1 MQNAKSSK
9 PRQNNTTHSTTH
21 STTHK
26 QQQQQQ
32 VLHCAALRDGIPV
45 AMAFQWRP
53 PWCFTKARNCV
64 SSSGHHLTRFTG
76 LRLWV
81 VLANNEV
88 AWCNIV
94 FICTSDAVEEVVKE
108 EEEVLFLDPVLVFL
122 LVVFGNGGAP
132 VDNNEVLG
140 EVE

>member
-1 MQNAKSSK
+1 MQSLPNHDKTA
-9 PRQNNTTHSTTH
+9 RQTEHDT
-21 STTHK
+21 
-26 QQQQQQ
+26 QQQQHQ
-32 VLHCAALRDGIPV
+32 VLHCAALREGIPV

-53 PWCFTKARNCV
+53 PWCFTKPRNCV

-76 LRLWV
+76 LRFWV

-94 FICTSDAVEEVVKE
+94 FICTSDAVEEVVEEKE
-108 EEEVLFLDPVLVFL
+108 VVFLDPVLVFVL
-122 LVVFGNGGAP
+122 LVVGNGGAS
-132 VDNNEVLG
+132 VDNNAVLG

>member
-1 MQNAKSSK
+1 M
-9 PRQNNTTHSTTH
+9 
-21 STTHK
+21 
-26 QQQQQQ
+26 
-32 VLHCAALRDGIPV
+32 
-45 AMAFQWRP
+45 
-53 PWCFTKARNCV
+53 

>member
-1 MQNAKSSK
+1 M
-9 PRQNNTTHSTTH
+9 
-21 STTHK
+21 
-26 QQQQQQ
+26 
-32 VLHCAALRDGIPV
+32 
-45 AMAFQWRP
+45 
-53 PWCFTKARNCV
+53 

-81 VLANNEV
+81 VLVNNEV

-94 FICTSDAVEEVVKE
+94 FICTSDAVGEVVEEE